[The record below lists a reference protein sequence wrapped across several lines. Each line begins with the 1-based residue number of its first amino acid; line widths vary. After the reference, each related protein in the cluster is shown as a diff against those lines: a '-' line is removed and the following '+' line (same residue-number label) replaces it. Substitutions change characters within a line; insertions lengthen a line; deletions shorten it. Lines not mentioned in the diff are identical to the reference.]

1 MENDQRRDDGL
12 AGSILDPRLIDPHQQ
27 LVTRTG
33 LGDGDVDQIVRVL
46 EALQG
51 WREAEQRAS
60 EASRKYMQLNE
71 TDMKALRF
79 LMAAQNQ
86 NLVATPGALAAHLE
100 ISTAATTKVLD
111 RLAHAGH
118 ITRSPHPT
126 DRRALAIAITP
137 ETYTLARETVGRQ
150 HVRRF
155 DAAARLTPAERETV
169 IRFLEDLGGKD
180 PEPPPA

>member
-1 MENDQRRDDGL
+1 MENGHRSDNGL
-12 AGSILDPRLIDPHQQ
+12 AGSIHDPRLTDPHQQ
-27 LVTRTG
+27 LVARAG
-33 LGDGDVDQIVRVL
+33 LDDADLDQIVRVM

-60 EASRKYMQLNE
+60 EASRRYMQLNA

-79 LMAAQNQ
+79 LMAARNQ
-86 NLVATPGALAAHLE
+86 DVIATPGAIAAHLG

-111 RLAHAGH
+111 RLAKAGH
-118 ITRSPHPT
+118 ITRSPHPR

-137 ETYTLARETVGRQ
+137 ETYTAAQETVGRQ

-155 DAAARLTPAERETV
+155 DAAARLAPAERETV

-180 PEPPPA
+180 PDS

>member
-1 MENDQRRDDGL
+1 VENIQGREDGL
-12 AGSILDPRLIDPHQQ
+12 AGSIHDPRVADPRQQ
-27 LVTRTG
+27 LVTRDG
-33 LGDGDVDQIVRVL
+33 LGNADLDQIVRVM

-60 EASRKYMQLNE
+60 ETSRKYMQLNE

-79 LMAAQNQ
+79 LMAARNQ
-86 NLVATPGALAAHLE
+86 DLVATPGAIAAHLG

-111 RLAHAGH
+111 RLAQSGH

-137 ETYTLARETVGRQ
+137 ETYTVAQETVGRQ

-155 DAAARLTPAERETV
+155 DAAARLTPAERQTV

-180 PEPPPA
+180 PAP